1 MHPTKISQDGINLV
15 KKLEGLH
22 KVQPD
27 GMVSAYRC
35 SAGRYTC
42 GWGATRGVRSGTKW
56 TKEYCEMRLVEDLN
70 DHSKAIKKYVQVP
83 LSQGQYDSLTS
94 FIFNLGEGAFRSST
108 LLKKLNK
115 GLYDDVPEQIMRWNK
130 CKIDGKLTPLKGL
143 TRRRAAEAAI
153 FSRDALMPS
162 DEDGPTMPQRVTAEA
177 PKSLMKSKTMA
188 GAGIAGAATGLNEV
202 AGQMQGLLP
211 YAESLKTV
219 FLICAIGGIALAA
232 YARFKDNKEGIHQC
246 SSLAK

>member
-1 MHPTKISQDGINLV
+1 MHPVKISEDGINLV
-15 KKLEGLH
+15 KKFEGLH
-22 KVQPD
+22 RVQPD

-35 SAGRYTC
+35 PAGKYTC

-56 TKEYCEMRLVEDLN
+56 TKEYCDMRLVEDLA

-83 LSQGQYDSLTS
+83 LSQGQFDALTS
-94 FIFNLGEGAFRSST
+94 FVFNLGEGNFRSST

-130 CKIDGKLTPLKGL
+130 ARVDGKLTPLKGL

-153 FSRDALMPS
+153 FSRDAAMPS
-162 DEDGPTMPQRVTAEA
+162 DEGGPDMVQKPTAEA
-177 PKSLMKSKTMA
+177 PKSLVKSKTMA
-188 GAGIAGAATGLNEV
+188 GVGIAGTATAMNEM
-202 AGQMQGLLP
+202 AGQLQGLVA
-211 YAESLKTV
+211 YADSLKTI

-232 YARFKDNKEGIHQC
+232 YARWKDNKEGIH
-246 SSLAK
+246 

>member
-1 MHPTKISQDGINLV
+1 MHPLKISSDGISLV
-15 KKLEGLH
+15 KKFEGLH
-22 KVQPD
+22 RVQPD
-27 GMVSAYRC
+27 GMVSSYKC

-42 GWGATRGVRSGTKW
+42 GYGATRGVRSGTKW
-56 TKEYCEMRLVEDLN
+56 TKEYCEMRLIEDLN

-94 FIFNLGEGAFRSST
+94 FIFNLGESAFRSST
-108 LLKKLNK
+108 LLKILNAGK
-115 GLYDDVPEQIMRWNK
+115 YDEVPEQIMRWNK
-130 CKIDGKLTPLKGL
+130 CRIDGKLTPLKGL
-143 TRRRAAEAAI
+143 TRRRTAEAAI
-153 FSRDALMPS
+153 FARDALLPG
-162 DEDGPTMPQRVTAEA
+162 DEGGPDMAQKVTAAA
-177 PKSLMKSKTMA
+177 PKSLIKSKTMA

-232 YARFKDNKEGIHQC
+232 YARFKDNKEGIH
-246 SSLAK
+246 